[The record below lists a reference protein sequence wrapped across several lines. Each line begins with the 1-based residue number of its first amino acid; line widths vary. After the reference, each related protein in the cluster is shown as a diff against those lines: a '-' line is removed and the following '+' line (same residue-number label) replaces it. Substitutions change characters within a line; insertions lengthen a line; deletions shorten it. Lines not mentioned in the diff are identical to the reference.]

1 MKSESTS
8 LTGNKYYVIKQNYYV
23 IKLVVFYRIESQFD
37 DAVLVIG
44 VIKEDQTV
52 KLLSSIESD
61 EFPKLKFE
69 Q

>member
-1 MKSESTS
+1 M
-8 LTGNKYYVIKQNYYV
+8 YY
-23 IKLVVFYRIESQFD
+23 KLKLFIFYSIESQFD

-44 VIKEDQTV
+44 VIKDDQTV

-61 EFPKLKFE
+61 KFPKLKFE